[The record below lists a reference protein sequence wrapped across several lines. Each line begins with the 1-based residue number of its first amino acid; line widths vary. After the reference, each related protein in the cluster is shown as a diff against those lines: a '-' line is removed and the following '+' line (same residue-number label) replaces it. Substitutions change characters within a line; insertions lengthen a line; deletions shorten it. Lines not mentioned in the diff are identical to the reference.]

1 MKMAIGSDHRGLEH
15 KTHLAARLRAE
26 GHEVLDC
33 GGTPGEP
40 TDYPVPALAVASM
53 VSRGDA
59 DLGVLICGSG
69 IGVSIAAN
77 KVPGVRAALCF
88 TPGQAA
94 GTRRHNDANVLCLS
108 GDGLTPEQ
116 SWPVVTAWLGAAF
129 EGGRHAKRLQM
140 ITDFENGRKT
150 GRKNEE

>member
-15 KTHLAARLRAE
+15 KTYLTACLRAE
-26 GHEVLDC
+26 GHEVADC
-33 GGTPGEP
+33 GGRPGEP
-40 TDYPVPALAVASM
+40 TDYPVPALEVASL
-53 VSRGDA
+53 VGRGDA

-88 TPGQAA
+88 TPEQAA

-108 GDGLTPEQ
+108 GDGLTAEQ
-116 SWPVVTAWLGAAF
+116 SWPVVASWLSAAF
-129 EGGRHAKRLQM
+129 EGGRHAKRVQM
-140 ITDFENGRKT
+140 ITDFENGRK
-150 GRKNEE
+150 NEE